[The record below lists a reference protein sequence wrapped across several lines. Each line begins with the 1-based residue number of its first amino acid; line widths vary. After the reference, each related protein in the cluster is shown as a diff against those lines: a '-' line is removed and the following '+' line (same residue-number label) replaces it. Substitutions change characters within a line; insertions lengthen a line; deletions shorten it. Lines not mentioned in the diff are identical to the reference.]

1 MTASPPVHQ
10 MRPSAT
16 QLIAFVLSLP
26 LWVLMFVCI
35 LYRNYLDDFGLPFF
49 IMVVVSC
56 ISYLLSV
63 TLSLCLPDFSG
74 RDTKLLLIW
83 EAVPFL
89 VCVIWGFIIFV
100 EKIPDIGDWIF
111 MTMMWCITK
120 MILGNG

>member
-1 MTASPPVHQ
+1 M
-10 MRPSAT
+10 
-16 QLIAFVLSLP
+16 
-26 LWVLMFVCI
+26 
-35 LYRNYLDDFGLPFF
+35 DDFGLPFF

>member
-10 MRPSAT
+10 VRPSAAH
-16 QLIAFVLSLP
+16 LIAFVLSLP

-35 LYRNYLDDFGLPFF
+35 LYRDYLGDFGLPFI

-83 EAVPFL
+83 ETIPFL
-89 VCVIWGFIIFV
+89 LCCIFGLLIFV
-100 EKIPDIGDWIF
+100 EKIPDIGVWIF
-111 MTMMWCITK
+111 MAVMWCINK
-120 MILGNG
+120 ILFGNG

>member
-1 MTASPPVHQ
+1 
-10 MRPSAT
+10 
-16 QLIAFVLSLP
+16 
-26 LWVLMFVCI
+26 MFVCI